1 LRAWLRHATSRWM
14 NSILITIAIIV
25 AIALIHISYIDFRF
39 RYRNGMHWF
48 WMLNPAP
55 PMMWFARATI
65 IAAIL
70 ASLATPFIGLTK
82 GFAIVLGAIVLLHFV
97 SLILLEV
104 LEPR

>member
-1 LRAWLRHATSRWM
+1 
-14 NSILITIAIIV
+14 
-25 AIALIHISYIDFRF
+25 
-39 RYRNGMHWF
+39 
-48 WMLNPAP
+48 
-55 PMMWFARATI
+55 MMWFARTTI